1 MIIFPNKDSE
11 RPYTKNNYTVEGKT
25 HTKLPKDLEV
35 IKLAFNEIDNGSFSK
50 EELDQ
55 LLGYQIAT
63 LKPKISRL
71 KTRIAA
77 LEEELKKKQQENP
90 GVSVGGELA
99 YEIDKL
105 QRQVENLEI
114 ELEKL
119 EEEHGC

>member
-1 MIIFPNKDSE
+1 MGLCKE
-11 RPYTKNNYTVEGKT
+11 KTKV
-25 HTKLPKDLEV
+25 
-35 IKLAFNEIDNGSFSK
+35 
-50 EELDQ
+50 DQ
-55 LLGYQIAT
+55 QIAST
-63 LKPKISRL
+63 KGQISDL

-90 GVSVGGELA
+90 GASVGGELA

-105 QRQVENLEI
+105 QRQVENSEI